1 MFGVVQQDDVC
12 IVSILDHS
20 CQPNCVVSFSG
31 PRLTVRAVAAVARL
45 GEARISY
52 LDPQLNTAA
61 RQARLLDNYY
71 FR

>member
-1 MFGVVQQDDVC
+1 M
-12 IVSILDHS
+12 
-20 CQPNCVVSFSG
+20 VSFSG

-52 LDPQLNTAA
+52 LDPQLNTAT
-61 RQARLLDNYY
+61 RQTRLLDNYY